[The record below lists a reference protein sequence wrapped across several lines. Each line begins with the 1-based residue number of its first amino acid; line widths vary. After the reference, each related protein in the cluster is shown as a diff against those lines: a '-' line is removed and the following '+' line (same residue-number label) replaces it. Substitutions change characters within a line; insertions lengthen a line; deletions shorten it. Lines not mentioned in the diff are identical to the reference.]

1 MNKENNWRERFDKK
15 FPEMEK
21 FRVDE
26 NDKYNGEIENFI
38 EQAIKAEKKKWEINR
53 EVGVSEVLAF
63 EAGQKDARAGLL
75 EKIEE
80 RIEAEEEKN
89 DEHSQETIDIL
100 EDFKEEIILKFR
112 IEDWF

>member
-1 MNKENNWRERFDKK
+1 MKENNKDWREELKENHRSLSYRFEET
-15 FPEMEK
+15 P
-21 FRVDE
+21 
-26 NDKYNGEIENFI
+26 KYIIAYIENI
-38 EQAIKAEKKKWEINR
+38 LKEEKKKWEINR